1 MKRLKSIAL
10 GGVIAA
16 LYVALT
22 VALAPLSY
30 GPLQFRVSEVLT
42 LLPFCVPEAVPGLF
56 IGCAIANFFGG
67 YGLLDVVV
75 GGLSTLFAAWLTART
90 KNLWL
95 AALPPVLVNALAVG
109 AMLHYVADVPFWLTC
124 GEVGLGQAG
133 VCYLL
138 GVPLMKA
145 LLARGIIK
153 RKQMKN

>member
-1 MKRLKSIAL
+1 MKKLKSIAL

-30 GPLQFRVSEVLT
+30 GPLQFRVSEALT
-42 LLPFCVPEAVPGLF
+42 LLPFCVAEAVPGLF
-56 IGCAIANFFGG
+56 VGCVIANFFGG

-75 GGLSTLFAAWLTART
+75 GGLATLLAAWLTRRT
-90 KNLWL
+90 PNLWF
-95 AALPPVLVNALAVG
+95 AALPPVLVNALFVG
-109 AMLHYVADVPFWLTC
+109 AMLHYMADVPFLLVC

-145 LLARGIIK
+145 LLTRGIIK
-153 RKQMKN
+153 K

>member
-1 MKRLKSIAL
+1 MKKLKSLAL

-30 GPLQFRVSEVLT
+30 GPVQFRVSEALT
-42 LLPFCVPEAVPGLF
+42 LLPFCLPEAIPGLF
-56 IGCAIANFFGG
+56 VGCVIANFFGG
-67 YGLLDVVV
+67 YGILDVVV
-75 GGLSTLFAAWLTART
+75 GGFATLFAAWLTART
-90 KNLWL
+90 SNLWL
-95 AALPPVLVNALAVG
+95 AALPPVLVNALVIG
-109 AMLHYVADVPFWLTC
+109 AMLHYIADVPFLLVC

-138 GVPLMKA
+138 GIPLMKA

-153 RKQMKN
+153 GGGPK